1 MVSLQAV
8 LTIFRGSSLLG
19 IFAFDAPQL
28 HLLMH
33 FIWQAVCNMA
43 SDLERDKRWMEMD
56 FFFLTVLPPFLFLF
70 FMNTGEYI

>member
-33 FIWQAVCNMA
+33 FIWQVVCNMA

-56 FFFLTVLPPFLFLF
+56 FFFFWFFPLFYFYF